1 MGFEPKI
8 VHVRARQLPR
18 LIDWVAHR
26 LAALHSWIE
35 CVAQGVTRRRIRAN
49 ECLGG
54 ALEVALA
61 AHASTE
67 ALACGGGVFASR
79 TCNHPFDGVAEAVGV

>member
-1 MGFEPKI
+1 M
-8 VHVRARQLPR
+8 ARP
-18 LIDWVAHR
+18 
-26 LAALHSWIE
+26 LAVLHACMK

-67 ALACGGGVFASR
+67 ALACGGGVFSSR
-79 TCNHPFDGVAEAVGV
+79 TCNQFHPCPLTGVVACMVA